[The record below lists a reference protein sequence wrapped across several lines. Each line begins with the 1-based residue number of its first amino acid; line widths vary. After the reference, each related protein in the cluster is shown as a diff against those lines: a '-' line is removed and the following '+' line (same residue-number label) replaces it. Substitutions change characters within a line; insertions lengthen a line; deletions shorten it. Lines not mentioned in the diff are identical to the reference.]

1 MIETKKK
8 IAILT
13 VAVAALA
20 LTALISTVSAGSLGN
35 TTVTLVD
42 YTFDGTNSIWTY
54 EVTAGTQDISHWV
67 LAWCNESNI
76 VGVQWQNPCDGTGYT
91 HYSYGSDPTTGI
103 TGIKFELPGGNFCGG
118 VVLARKSALFC
129 ITLKGDYYEKPIEVA
144 TKSGG
149 QIGVEKGWETGPRG
163 FDEDPCDPI
172 PELPTIILLGAGLL
186 TLAGY
191 VGLRRKKE

>member
-8 IAILT
+8 NAILT

-20 LTALISTVSAGSLGN
+20 LTALIAPVSAGFVETN
-35 TTVTLVD
+35 VELVG
-42 YTFDGTNSIWTY
+42 THIFDGTNSIWTY
-54 EVTAGTQDISHWV
+54 RVTAGTQDISHWV
-67 LAWCNESNI
+67 LAWCNESAIENTSHPYI
-76 VGVQWQNPCDGTGYT
+76 
-91 HYSYGSDPTTGI
+91 YGLDPTTGI
-103 TGIKFELPGGNFCGG
+103 TGIKFELPDDDTCGG
-118 VVLARKSALFC
+118 VVLAETSALFY

-144 TKSGG
+144 TKTSTSAENGL
-149 QIGVEKGWETGPRG
+149 VTGPEG
-163 FDEDPCDPI
+163 FDGYPCDPI

>member
-1 MIETKKK
+1 VIETKKE

-20 LTALISTVSAGSLGN
+20 LAALISPVSAGFVE
-35 TTVTLVD
+35 TDVELVGTH
-42 YTFDGTNSIWTY
+42 TFDGTNSIWTY
-54 EVTAGTQDISHWV
+54 RVTAGTQADISHWV
-67 LAWCNESNI
+67 LAWCNKSNI
-76 VGVQWQNPCDGTGYT
+76 VSVQWQNPCDGTSYT
-91 HYSYGSDPTTGI
+91 HYSYGLDPKTGI
-103 TGIKFELPGGNFCGG
+103 TGIKFELPSGNPCGG
-118 VVLARKSALFC
+118 VVLKETSALFY

-149 QIGVEKGWETGPRG
+149 SVEKDRVTGPRG

-186 TLAGY
+186 ALAGY
-191 VGLRRKKE
+191 VGLRRKKG